1 MEAVGLGAVG
11 LWGCGAGGWGLGLE
25 GRGMPTRLRVVAV
38 ATAGR
43 AVRDARAR
51 SAWWRGRGGRV
62 EEAPALQRMVRLE
75 HGHRHEL
82 RGEGSS
88 QLDVEQ
94 RHRRRRL
101 QPHVPPRCRVRRLQ
115 QPHRCEG
122 PLPRLSHL
130 CDQLVA
136 PAAPLDAR
144 VVLAARDARAPC
156 ALRRGE
162 RAVVV
167 AACRLERRL
176 HPLCRLC
183 GYEGG

>member
-1 MEAVGLGAVG
+1 MRLAAEFG
-11 LWGCGAGGWGLGLE
+11 GCGAGGFGLGLE

-43 AVRDARAR
+43 AVRDARSR
-51 SAWWRGRGGRV
+51 SAWWRRQGGQV
-62 EEAPALQRMVRLE
+62 EEAPALQRMIRLE

-82 RGEGSS
+82 RGEGGS
-88 QLDVEQ
+88 QLDIEQ

-115 QPHRCEG
+115 QPHRREG

-130 CDQLVA
+130 RDQLVA

-144 VVLAARDARAPC
+144 VVARDARAPC
-156 ALRRGE
+156 ALRRRE

-167 AACRLERRL
+167 AACRLERCL
-176 HPLCRLC
+176 HPLCSLG